1 VTDTSIP
8 RTDKPFDEENDEA
21 AARADEAAELAEEAD
36 EADEDGAEDAGAE
49 AGETKETSDNDL
61 FRQSEIA
68 ADYVEGLL
76 DILDYD
82 GDIDELVS
90 GGRPVVEVVGGRLQP
105 LVGQRG
111 ATLEALQELTRLA
124 VFRETGSP
132 SRLLLDVG
140 GYRAN
145 RRKELAAVAK
155 NAVEK
160 VKEYGE
166 PVRLEP
172 MSAFERKCVH
182 DVVNALAGVE
192 SESEGVEPHRRIIVR
207 AAS

>member
-1 VTDTSIP
+1 MTEISTS
-8 RTDKPFDEENDEA
+8 
-21 AARADEAAELAEEAD
+21 RADESQDDEGTETTARGQTEAAETESGGTEQRST
-36 EADEDGAEDAGAE
+36 
-49 AGETKETSDNDL
+49 GESDL

-90 GGRPVVEVVGGRLQP
+90 GGRPVVEVVGGRLQS

-124 VFRETGSP
+124 VFRQTGTP

-140 GYRAN
+140 GYRAG

-160 VKEYGE
+160 VKEHGE
-166 PVRLEP
+166 SVRLEP

-182 DVVNALAGVE
+182 DVVNAIDGVA
-192 SESEGVEPHRRIIVR
+192 SESEGVEPSRRIIVR
-207 AAS
+207 PVD

>member
-1 VTDTSIP
+1 MTDTSTP
-8 RTDKPFDEENDEA
+8 PSAESSAEVDEA
-21 AARADEAAELAEEAD
+21 AAASASGSTDSAS
-36 EADEDGAEDAGAE
+36 AE
-49 AGETKETSDNDL
+49 AKKSESVASDGDL

-90 GGRPVVEVVGGRLQP
+90 AGRPMVEVVGGRLQP

-124 VFRETGSP
+124 IFRATGSP
-132 SRLLLDVG
+132 SRLLLDIG
-140 GYRAN
+140 GYRAS
-145 RRKELAAVAK
+145 RRKELAAVAR

-160 VKEYGE
+160 VKEHGD

-182 DVVNALAGVE
+182 DVVNAIPGVQ
-192 SESEGVEPHRRIIVR
+192 SESEGVEPSRRIVVR
-207 AAS
+207 VAD